1 VITGIDTSA
10 PVVARHSITIDA
22 PLRRVW
28 DLHTDVS
35 GWTSW
40 QDDITAASADGP
52 LVPGSVFRWTTFG
65 MEIASTV
72 HAVEE
77 PYRILWGGP
86 AHGIEGIHQWTFTE
100 VDGMVLVR
108 TEESWDG
115 DPIRADAEGMAA
127 ALDASLTAWLER
139 LKKTAENA

>member
-1 VITGIDTSA
+1 MITGIDTSA
-10 PVVARHSITIDA
+10 AVVARHSITVDA

-40 QDDITAASADGP
+40 QSDITAAAAEGP
-52 LVPGSVFRWTTFG
+52 LVPGSVFHWTTFG

-72 HAVEE
+72 YAVEE

-86 AHGIEGIHQWTFTE
+86 AQGIDGIHQWTFTE
-100 VDGMVLVR
+100 EDGMVHVH

-115 DPIRADAEGMAA
+115 EPIRADAAGMGA
-127 ALDASLTAWLER
+127 ALGASLTAWLER
-139 LKKTAENA
+139 LKTAAENA